1 MGEIYTQTLK
11 YFYIAIIR
19 FLPLLKTLE
28 VSVLEKNDKAEVSD
42 LIEMYSDIE
51 VQIDKLGLSF
61 REPNKRHLGE
71 PVEVKNWLDEGVI
84 ENLSRLSIRLLI
96 SWKEEL
102 KNLQEKK
109 YLTDGNK
116 ERISY
121 LEDRIWP
128 LEALSKDPNYVIGK
142 YADKGPLEFPGENKV
157 KKSSPE
163 VIVED
168 GKGIIFSKDL
178 TSKISA
184 DLGGLCNEFNFNYQN
199 KKPNAGLLL
208 LRRILPLAI
217 VRKFQALN
225 RELEI
230 KKPDGDF
237 LDTKG
242 LLGQVEKLLSNKRI
256 YKEIEGYKLL
266 IDSSQHSYSLNVDD
280 SDVEGAAIKIRV
292 LLDDLFYN
300 HK

>member
-1 MGEIYTQTLK
+1 
-11 YFYIAIIR
+11 
-19 FLPLLKTLE
+19 
-28 VSVLEKNDKAEVSD
+28 
-42 LIEMYSDIE
+42 
-51 VQIDKLGLSF
+51 
-61 REPNKRHLGE
+61 
-71 PVEVKNWLDEGVI
+71 
-84 ENLSRLSIRLLI
+84 
-96 SWKEEL
+96 
-102 KNLQEKK
+102 
-109 YLTDGNK
+109 
-116 ERISY
+116 
-121 LEDRIWP
+121 
-128 LEALSKDPNYVIGK
+128 
-142 YADKGPLEFPGENKV
+142 
-157 KKSSPE
+157 
-163 VIVED
+163 
-168 GKGIIFSKDL
+168 
-178 TSKISA
+178 
-184 DLGGLCNEFNFNYQN
+184 
-199 KKPNAGLLL
+199 
-208 LRRILPLAI
+208 LAI